1 MSKDPKTLE
10 NGVGDGG
17 ITRREFTNRAAALGA
32 TTALATT
39 MSGLLPSEAVAATP
53 KKGGHLR
60 VGMAQGGPTDSLD
73 PSTGAGEFIRMMRY
87 STMNQL
93 VEVDHTGSA
102 KPELAESWE
111 PGSSAATW
119 IFNIRKGVTW
129 HDGKSL
135 DANDVVGTLN
145 THRGTKSRSQIRS
158 ILKSVTSVKADTK
171 HRVIFELK
179 EPNVNFPFLMAAFQV
194 RSIKDDKMYDF
205 QNGTGTYV
213 TKEFEPGIRVAFER
227 NPNKWQEDRGW
238 FDSAEM
244 TPILDGGARNNALV
258 TGEVD
263 VIHRPDRRTWKR
275 LHAINGLQVQKTSG
289 KKNYTWPMHT
299 DQVPFDN
306 NDVRLAMKYAVD
318 REELVDK
325 VLNGTGSLG
334 NDHSISPVYKYFN
347 PEIPQRVY
355 DPDKAK
361 FHLKKAGVQNLTVK
375 LSASEGI
382 WDGAIDG
389 AVLYSASAAKAGI
402 NIEVNKV
409 PHDGYWSNIWNKH
422 PFCAAYSSG
431 RATEDWQFS
440 VSFSDTSSWNDTKW
454 KHPRF
459 NELLKA
465 ARGEFDENKA
475 RDMYCEMQQIIHDD
489 GGVVIPAFVDHLLA
503 HSEKLGHGEIAGNW
517 EMDGY
522 RLIER
527 WWFA

>member
-1 MSKDPKTLE
+1 MTKDPKILE
-10 NGVGDGG
+10 NGAGGGG

-93 VEVDHTGSA
+93 VEVDHTGAA

-119 IFNIRKGVTW
+119 IFNLRKGVTW

-135 DANDVVGTLN
+135 DANDVVGTLD

-158 ILKSVTSVKADTK
+158 ILKSVKDVRADTK

-179 EPNVNFPFLMAAFQV
+179 ERNVNFPFLMAAFQV

-213 TKEFEPGIRVAFER
+213 LKEFEPGIRVALER

-275 LHAINGLQVQKTSG
+275 LQAIKGLNVTYRARTAGAAISTPSPGSHTALIGPAPRAKPCQPSKRTKRVGVCATSR
-289 KKNYTWPMHT
+289 P
-299 DQVPFDN
+299 
-306 NDVRLAMKYAVD
+306 RLAMSSFTITRRHDCGY
-318 REELVDK
+318 RLLPIHGLVRR
-325 VLNGTGSLG
+325 GRHRSLAL
-334 NDHSISPVYKYFN
+334 
-347 PEIPQRVY
+347 RC
-355 DPDKAK
+355 
-361 FHLKKAGVQNLTVK
+361 
-375 LSASEGI
+375 
-382 WDGAIDG
+382 
-389 AVLYSASAAKAGI
+389 
-402 NIEVNKV
+402 
-409 PHDGYWSNIWNKH
+409 GY
-422 PFCAAYSSG
+422 
-431 RATEDWQFS
+431 
-440 VSFSDTSSWNDTKW
+440 VNDTKTCVSGSRRFDHRARHAGDDAAP
-454 KHPRF
+454 HP
-459 NELLKA
+459 
-465 ARGEFDENKA
+465 
-475 RDMYCEMQQIIHDD
+475 
-489 GGVVIPAFVDHLLA
+489 
-503 HSEKLGHGEIAGNW
+503 
-517 EMDGY
+517 
-522 RLIER
+522 
-527 WWFA
+527 